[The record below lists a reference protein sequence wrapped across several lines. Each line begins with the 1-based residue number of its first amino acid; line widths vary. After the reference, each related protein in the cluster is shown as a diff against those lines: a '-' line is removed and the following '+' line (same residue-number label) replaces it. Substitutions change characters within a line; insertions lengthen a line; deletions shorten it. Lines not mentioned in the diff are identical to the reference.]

1 MIKPGNADNHK
12 NPTQNIRFVD
22 EESGENLGVI
32 IEDQNIPL
40 PSEGDEI
47 ALRRGEVEIGDA
59 YEKSPIDIKD
69 EFIAIV
75 ESIEYLYNYVE
86 YDENGG
92 TAEELFVDVKIHVSV
107 TDTFTHEG
115 ESSDEKTS

>member
-1 MIKPGNADNHK
+1 MIKPGNADRHK
-12 NPTQNIRFVD
+12 NPTQNVRFVD
-22 EESGENLGVI
+22 EESGENMGVL

-40 PSEGDEI
+40 PSEGDEV

-59 YEKSPIDIKD
+59 YEKAPIDIKD
-69 EFIAIV
+69 GFVAIV
-75 ESIEYLYNYVE
+75 ESIDYLYNYVE

-107 TDTFTHEG
+107 TETFDHGE
-115 ESSDEKTS
+115 ESSDEE